1 MKTIAFYVTD
11 LGFGHITRSLA
22 IIEKILESTSH
33 HIYLTCGELQID
45 YATVF
50 LSKYSGRVTFN
61 VENTEAGTVLK
72 EDSFECDK
80 EATESKIQYFLDAL
94 DESVA
99 SEYEKLR
106 EMDVALV
113 ITDISILGI
122 HVAKRLGVKVVGVTN
137 YTYYHR
143 YKKIGVKENL
153 MTPFLEA
160 YNSLDHLYELALSDD
175 LSDIDCPKE
184 SVGFIA
190 REVNNGASFDYKAR
204 FWPSCFLSIGQIAN
218 RGSLEVDFQSGHVY
232 ATGNVDI
239 VGNAHV
245 VKLPKRVSHSQ
256 DYIAASS
263 LAIVKP
269 GWSVVAECMI
279 SGIPFGVIDVNQ
291 VEDGEI
297 IQKLIE
303 SDQCF
308 ILDEEELNPLNIKDL
323 NMKAAGLNPQEHSND
338 AGVLARKIVDWL

>member
-61 VENTEAGTVLK
+61 EENTEAGTVLK
-72 EDSFECDK
+72 DDSFEFDQEVT
-80 EATESKIQYFLDAL
+80 EARIQEFLDGM
-94 DESVA
+94 DERVA
-99 SEYEKLR
+99 SEYDKIKD
-106 EMDVALV
+106 MDIALV
-113 ITDISILGI
+113 VTDISILGI
-122 HVAKRLGVKVVGVTN
+122 HVAKRLGVKVVGITN

-143 YKKIGVKENL
+143 YKKIGVKEAL

-160 YNSLDHLYELALSDD
+160 YNSLDYLYELALSDD

-184 SVGFIA
+184 SVGFIS

-218 RGSLEVDFQSGHVY
+218 KESLEVDFQSGHVY

-239 VGNAHV
+239 TGNAHV

-297 IQKLIE
+297 IKKLTE
-303 SDQCF
+303 SQQCF
-308 ILDEEELNPLNIKDL
+308 ILEEDELNPLNIKDL
-323 NMKAAGLNPQEHSND
+323 NMKAAALKPEEHTND
-338 AGVLARKIVDWL
+338 AGSLARKIVDWL